1 MRIDNVNDYKV
12 LLISGA
18 GRSGSTLLTII
29 LDNHKDCFAA
39 GELINYVSN
48 GIFNDEYCSCGEVVS
63 QCSFWPKVQAKWDQS
78 RQLSLEEYNRIQ
90 RSVTKNRG
98 TFRLLKNM
106 IAPSREFKIY
116 IEDTKRL
123 YQCISEISGKKYI
136 IDASK
141 PAQRILVL
149 RKCGID
155 FSVLHLT
162 RKFSLVLNSNKKS
175 FKKDLK
181 AGLEKDTNPQKTSY
195 VLKTWLINN
204 FFARMFSIGGK
215 RIRIKYEHIINDLS
229 NEIKK
234 IIALDPEFEQ
244 KIKDRGPFT
253 SEHIVAGNRIR
264 MNKELNVAKEARD
277 NKLKN
282 LTSSDK
288 SIAKLIDLFYGKV
301 KRNEFS
307 QN

>member
-1 MRIDNVNDYKV
+1 MKENKIF
-12 LLISGA
+12 LISGA
-18 GRSGSTLLTII
+18 GRSGSTLLAIL
-29 LDNHKDCFAA
+29 LDNHKDCIAV

-63 QCSFWPKVQAKWDQS
+63 TCSFWPRVQAKWDQS
-78 RQLSLEEYNRIQ
+78 RQLSLENYNRVQ
-90 RSVTKNRG
+90 RSVTKNKG

-106 IAPSREFKIY
+106 IVPSQEFKTY
-116 IEDTKRL
+116 IEDTRLL
-123 YQCISEISGKKYI
+123 YQCIFEVSGKKYI

-181 AGLEKDTNPQKTSY
+181 AGLEKDSNPQKTSY

-204 FFARMFSIGGK
+204 FFARLFSIGGK
-215 RIRIKYEHIINDLS
+215 RIRIKYEHIINDLA

-234 IIALDPEFEQ
+234 IIDFDPEFE
-244 KIKDRGPFT
+244 KTIKARGPFT
-253 SEHIVAGNRIR
+253 SDHIVAGNRIR

-277 NKLKN
+277 NRLKN
-282 LTSSDK
+282 LTSTDK